1 MIRPP
6 VIPVE
11 KKIQI
16 VFSVIQG
23 EISVADAARR
33 EQASNIP
40 ESATMAREDLRE
52 NTDGAERD
60 RVKSLVDPQRFVVYV
75 VGIQGVKSLTTP
87 TQEGVEQSSEGH

>member
-6 VIPVE
+6 GIPVE
-11 KKIQI
+11 KKIRI

-23 EISVADAARR
+23 EISVADAVRR
-33 EQASNIP
+33 EQVSNIP
-40 ESATMAREDLRE
+40 ESATMAREDLRK
-52 NTDGAERD
+52 NTDGVERD

-75 VGIQGVKSLTTP
+75 VGIQGIKSLTTP